1 MLCKQ
6 IQFFLG
12 IIFSIK
18 RFFKKTTIKKKKPKS
33 RRGNRLVLPHASYG
47 PDNTSHKNI
56 LFVTSRSSGEEFIPH
71 CRSC

>member
-18 RFFKKTTIKKKKPKS
+18 RFFKKQKLKKKPKS